1 MKKYVQ
7 SFRLFF
13 GSCPMKSLAVFF
25 GVMTGFIAVFAMPM
39 TIGESDFLAG
49 FIQGISSML
58 AILIPMAGVIFLNS
72 LYTYINPAT
81 PGYKYFASVPDIA
94 GHFKRAI
101 VTTNVLFL
109 LIGAVLLGVTAVV
122 YSLLGLDCGIIFPGI
137 IVLFVDSAVCNF
149 AGYLKSMSARMIAI
163 MITLCT
169 FGFISGFSIGAS
181 EEEGSLSNLIAGHLT
196 AAVILT
202 VIAAAV
208 YTASLIYTL
217 KVCERKWGRDK

>member
-25 GVMTGFIAVFAMPM
+25 GVMIGFIAVFAIPM

-49 FIQGISSML
+49 FIKGISSML
-58 AILIPMAGVIFLNS
+58 ALMIPMAGFIFLNS

-81 PGYKYFASVPDIA
+81 PGYKHFASVPDIA
-94 GHFKRAI
+94 GHFSRAI
-101 VTTNVLFL
+101 VSTNVLFL
-109 LIGAVLLGVTAVV
+109 LIGAVLLAITAVV
-122 YSLLGLDCGIIFPGI
+122 YSLLGLDCGIIFFGI
-137 IVLFVDSAVCNF
+137 IVLFVESAVCNF
-149 AGYLKSMSARMIAI
+149 VGYLKSTSARMLATIIA
-163 MITLCT
+163 LCT
-169 FGFISGFSIGAS
+169 FGFISGFSSGAS
-181 EEEGSLSNLIAGHLT
+181 EEEGSLANLIAGHIT

-208 YTASLIYTL
+208 YAASLIYTL
-217 KVCERKWGRDK
+217 KACERKWGQDK

>member
-13 GSCPMKSLAVFF
+13 GSCPMKSLAIFF
-25 GVMTGFIAVFAMPM
+25 GVMIGFIAVFAIPM
-39 TIGESDFLAG
+39 TIGESGFLAG
-49 FIQGISSML
+49 FIREISSML
-58 AILIPMAGVIFLNS
+58 AILIPMAGGIFLNS

-81 PGYKYFASVPDIA
+81 PGYKHFASVPDIA
-94 GHFKRAI
+94 GHFRRAI
-101 VTTNVLFL
+101 VSTNVLFL
-109 LIGAVLLGVTAVV
+109 LIGAVLLGITAVV
-122 YSLLGLDCGIIFPGI
+122 YSLLGLDCGIIFSGI

-149 AGYLKSMSARMIAI
+149 VGYLKSTSARMLAAI
-163 MITLCT
+163 ITLCI
-169 FGFISGFSIGAS
+169 FGFISGFSAGAS
-181 EEEGSLSNLIAGHLT
+181 EEEGSLANLIAEHLT

-217 KVCERKWGRDK
+217 KACERKWGRDK